1 MKTGVSRWPF
11 YVPLFCSHSCET
23 DKKHTLSPNCAHTLQ
38 MQSSPLVAA
47 LCALTFAFLRTC
59 PRTVEGFWL
68 AVCRR
73 SSEALFTGRE
83 HDSVSLVSQLEKGED
98 SWVRRR
104 IAGDYRH
111 TDKG

>member
-1 MKTGVSRWPF
+1 MCRSS
-11 YVPLFCSHSCET
+11 VPIPVKRTKNTHLVQT
-23 DKKHTLSPNCAHTLQ
+23 AHTSQ
-38 MQSSPLVAA
+38 MQSSPSVAA

-59 PRTVEGFWL
+59 PRTGEGFWL

-111 TDKG
+111 TDKD